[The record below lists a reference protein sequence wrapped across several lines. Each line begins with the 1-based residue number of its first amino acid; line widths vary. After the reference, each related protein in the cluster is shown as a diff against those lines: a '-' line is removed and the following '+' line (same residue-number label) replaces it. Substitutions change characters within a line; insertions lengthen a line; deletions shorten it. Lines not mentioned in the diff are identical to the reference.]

1 MGTKKTKKNG
11 GVLSLETFQK
21 LAKLGDEFALA
32 GAEFIPKKE
41 RVAFL
46 NLKLAQALKENN
58 WQKAKEVV
66 HKLGRQLT
74 TREMEKMIA
83 SGKLAG
89 MIKEL
94 PQPSQL
100 RWYKLYLKRSLKEGN
115 ERLAKDLVQ
124 KLGREL
130 TKSELK
136 ILVASG
142 SKSDEVVAQATGVSS
157 EKVKEARLKAELA
170 KQIKDGYSFVDC
182 QNTAKALG
190 RELTKLELE
199 TLLKGSMQRGHLE
212 QVKEIRT
219 AQKKLFTVKDMTEV
233 LKAQK
238 QWGLNQH
245 NVDSVIKTIDLFLEP
260 RRTRELNTLMEEV
273 LDAGETNAARKVQEA
288 LGRPFSSAELEK
300 MYNRYPGTKDLA
312 EQLLRSLGHK
322 GFLPQDSRGG
332 GWC

>member
-1 MGTKKTKKNG
+1 MGTKKTKKDG

-46 NLKLAQALKENN
+46 NLKLAQALKQNN
-58 WQKAKEVV
+58 WQNAKEVV
-66 HKLGRQLT
+66 QKLGRQLT
-74 TREMEKMIA
+74 VREMEKMIA
-83 SGKLAG
+83 GGQLVG

-115 ERLAKDLVQ
+115 ERAAKDLAQ

-142 SKSDEVVAQATGVSS
+142 GKSDEVVAQATGVSL
-157 EKVKEARLKAELA
+157 EKVKEVRLKEELA
-170 KQIKDGYSFVDC
+170 KQIKDGHPLADC
-182 QNTAKALG
+182 QKTAKALA

-199 TLLKGSMQRGHLE
+199 ALLKGSMRRGHLE
-212 QVKEIRT
+212 QVREVRK
-219 AQKKLFTVKDMTEV
+219 AQKKLFTVNDVTEV
-233 LKAQK
+233 LKSQK
-238 QWGLNQH
+238 NWGISRH
-245 NVDSVIKTIDLFLEP
+245 NVESVIKTIDLFLEP
-260 RRTRELNTLMEEV
+260 RRTRELNVLMKET
-273 LDAGETNAARKVQEA
+273 LDAGDTNAAREVRES

-300 MYNRYPGTKDLA
+300 MFNRYPGTKDLA
-312 EQLLRSLGHK
+312 GQLLRSLGHK
-322 GFLPQDSRGG
+322 GHLPQDSRGG

>member
-1 MGTKKTKKNG
+1 MGTKKTKKDG
-11 GVLSLETFQK
+11 GVLSLGTFQK

-32 GAEFIPKKE
+32 GAEFISKKE

-46 NLKLAQALKENN
+46 NLKLAQALKQNN
-58 WQKAKEVV
+58 WQNAKEVV
-66 HKLGRQLT
+66 QKLGRQLT
-74 TREMEKMIA
+74 VREMEKMIA
-83 SGKLAG
+83 GGQLVG

-94 PQPSQL
+94 PQSSQL
-100 RWYKLYLKRSLKEGN
+100 RWYNLYLKRSLKEGD
-115 ERLAKDLVQ
+115 ERAAKDLAQ

-142 SKSDEVVAQATGVSS
+142 GKSDEVVARATGVSP
-157 EKVKEARLKAELA
+157 EKVKEARLKEELA
-170 KQIKDGYSFVDC
+170 KQIKNGHPLADC
-182 QNTAKALG
+182 QETAKALG
-190 RELTKLELE
+190 RGLTKLELE
-199 TLLKGSMQRGHLE
+199 ALLKGSMRRGHLE
-212 QVKEIRT
+212 QVKEVRA

-260 RRTRELNTLMEEV
+260 RRTRELNALMEEV
-273 LDAGETNAARKVQEA
+273 LDAGETNAARKVRES

-300 MYNRYPGTKDLA
+300 MFNRYPGTKDLA

-322 GFLPQDSRGG
+322 GHLPQDSRGG